1 MRILMLWQIPQAMA
15 ETGLKQRSTWTRSG
29 ELDAPQQHNL
39 CSYPEKVQLGLSP
52 TIKILLG

>member
-1 MRILMLWQIPQAMA
+1 MLWQIPQAMA

-29 ELDAPQQHNL
+29 ELHAPQQHNL